1 VKRTYRQPKK
11 EPTVE
16 VELFTDPEPI
26 PLTFSDMDLVRS
38 ERGIRNI
45 GNTCYLNAAI
55 QCIVSSP
62 PVMKYFCNSSIN
74 KQLNMDTSTNGRLVP
89 LFSDLVCQLT
99 RVVDNN
105 NIPAIPSDKI
115 KKFKSTFEEFA
126 PQFEGTDQQDSSE
139 FTTFLLDGLHMEL
152 NRNANKPFLIR
163 NENFV
168 NERSAFMDYQHNND
182 SFLVDLYINQ
192 LQRTLI
198 CVECEMV
205 TIRYENAWSVNLPI
219 PSGNK
224 KLSLNDCLIEYNKQ
238 EFIKDDNA
246 KNCERCNKKQ
256 THTSTY
262 AIMNPAK
269 IMIVTLN
276 RFKYDQRKNKR
287 IKIVSPVTIP
297 FETTIGGKQYSL
309 YGVVIHEGSAS
320 GGHYTSYVKSLNK
333 WYLYDDS
340 RITEFNWDYIS
351 KDVEK
356 NAYIMFYHMIE

>member
-1 VKRTYRQPKK
+1 
-11 EPTVE
+11 
-16 VELFTDPEPI
+16 
-26 PLTFSDMDLVRS
+26 M
-38 ERGIRNI
+38 
-45 GNTCYLNAAI
+45 

-62 PVMKYFCNSSIN
+62 PVMKYFCNSAIR
-74 KQLNMDTSTNGRLVP
+74 KQLNMDTTTNGRLVP

-99 RVVDNN
+99 RVVDGSDD
-105 NIPAIPSDKI
+105 IPPIPSDKI

-139 FTTFLLDGLHMEL
+139 FITFLLDGLHMEL

-182 SFLVDLYINQ
+182 SFLVNLYINQ

-219 PSGNK
+219 PSSRK
-224 KLSLNDCLIEYNKQ
+224 KISLNDCLIEYNKE

-287 IKIVSPVTIP
+287 IKIVSAVDIP

-309 YGVVIHEGSAS
+309 YGVVIHEGSAN
-320 GGHYTSYVKSLNK
+320 GGHYTGYVKNVNK
-333 WYLYDDS
+333 WYLYNDS
-340 RITEFNWDYIS
+340 SITEFNWDYIS
-351 KDVEK
+351 KDIAK